1 MEPMELSAWFPDP
14 NTLRAERPVIVVYER
29 KNGHY
34 HLGID
39 TDARLWQYVNMTWR
53 RIEGQGDWMRE
64 LGRSL
69 WWGETGV
76 EPENPDQC

>member
-1 MEPMELSAWFPDP
+1 MEPEITAWFPDP

-39 TDARLWQYVNMTWR
+39 TDARLWQYVNMAWR
-53 RIEGQGDWMRE
+53 RIEGIGDWQRE

-69 WWGETGV
+69 WGETGI